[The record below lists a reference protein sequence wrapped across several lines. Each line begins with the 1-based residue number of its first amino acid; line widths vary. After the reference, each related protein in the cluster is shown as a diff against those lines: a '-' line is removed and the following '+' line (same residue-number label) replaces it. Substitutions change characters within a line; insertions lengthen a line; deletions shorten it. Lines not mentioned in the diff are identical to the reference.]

1 MEIFTDH
8 IFLCHRVGPGVRPVN
23 ADRADA
29 EWRNEC
35 IESLP
40 GASQGDFPG
49 QVKGGRMDALHLNK
63 VQYVLTFWPN
73 SLTVTVESPLG
84 SLHPPTQHRHTTP
97 LLLGPRLGPAVLF
110 ISKAMPINLYFWT

>member
-8 IFLCHRVGPGVRPVN
+8 IFLYHRVGPGVN

-29 EWRNEC
+29 EGGNEC

-49 QVKGGRMDALHLNK
+49 QVKDGMDALDLKGVHH
-63 VQYVLTFWPN
+63 VQ
-73 SLTVTVESPLG
+73 
-84 SLHPPTQHRHTTP
+84 
-97 LLLGPRLGPAVLF
+97 
-110 ISKAMPINLYFWT
+110 K